1 MCHQGLEEGRKYACA
16 PLPPYMDDVEQE
28 VLEEMEDIE
37 SKQPVYD
44 ICFHLLKL
52 YSDK

>member
-1 MCHQGLEEGRKYACA
+1 MFKGSEEGGKYACA

-28 VLEEMEDIE
+28 PLEEMEDPE
-37 SKQPVYD
+37 CKKPLYD

>member
-1 MCHQGLEEGRKYACA
+1 
-16 PLPPYMDDVEQE
+16 MDDVEQE
-28 VLEEMEDIE
+28 AVEEMEETE
-37 SKQPVYD
+37 STKALYD